1 MRYKHCKSY
10 IPGTVK
16 RTKTQEVEPSK
27 TAQKILESAA
37 ELIITTS
44 NREVKIS
51 ELARKAKVSRASI
64 HLFFGKD
71 AKNIVYQQIL
81 KTFIQS
87 AQDKIELGLKL
98 TGPEATP
105 IERLVA
111 VFRATA
117 EAFGVE
123 PLFGKVVL
131 QQLNLGKAEE
141 NKIIF
146 GIFKH
151 VDHIIAE
158 ARRGGELSEK
168 ALPED
173 WKIRQLL
180 FVVTRGL
187 LRTMYFGEGHENPN
201 KNFTENE
208 VEIEILRILQLY
220 CSKKPYEKIEKIIGL
235 LSQTGAKG
243 RTVRNE

>member
-1 MRYKHCKSY
+1 MKH
-10 IPGTVK
+10 P
-16 RTKTQEVEPSK
+16 KTQEVEPSK
-27 TAQKILESAA
+27 TAKKILENAA

-64 HLFFGKD
+64 HLVFGKD
-71 AKNIVYQQIL
+71 AKTTIYHQIL
-81 KTFIQS
+81 RAFIQS

-117 EAFGVE
+117 EAFSNE

-131 QQLNLGKAEE
+131 QQLNLGKAED

-151 VDHIIAE
+151 VDLIIAE
-158 ARRGGELSEK
+158 ARREGELSNK

-187 LRTMYFGEGHENPN
+187 LRTMFFGEGHENPG
-201 KNFTENE
+201 KNFTESE
-208 VEIEILRILQLY
+208 VEIEVLRILQLY

-235 LSQTGAKG
+235 LSKSGAKV
-243 RTVRNE
+243 RAVRNE